1 LLTKF
6 SFLTVCGLD
15 ELWHHRAHGVT
26 HVLSLLDPGWPE
38 PEAFTAY
45 DAHHRTTLHFH
56 DAVVASPAL
65 VLPQASHVAAI
76 LEFGNALH
84 QTGEEAHPLVHC
96 HAGLSRSTAAMAILI
111 AQREPELDEIQIFA
125 RLRSIRPRS
134 WPNSLLI
141 RFADE
146 ALKRKGQLVSALAH
160 HYEFQLRQDPD
171 LEELLIQAGRDCEL
185 AMVKGE
191 PH

>member
-1 LLTKF
+1 
-6 SFLTVCGLD
+6 LD

-134 WPNSLLI
+134 WPNSLMI

-160 HYEFQLRQDPD
+160 QLRVPAEARSRLGRAIEDPSGPR
-171 LEELLIQAGRDCEL
+171 LRTRYG
-185 AMVKGE
+185 KGGASLDWTG
-191 PH
+191 